1 MRPHPDIVGSRR
13 NMAVAD
19 NLPVDIPLVEVADML
34 PVVALGS
41 LLLVV
46 RPVAEVVVV
55 ACHCLPDI
63 AEVELAR
70 YFLPVEVAEES
81 GE

>member
-1 MRPHPDIVGSRR
+1 
-13 NMAVAD
+13 
-19 NLPVDIPLVEVADML
+19 
-34 PVVALGS
+34 VALGS